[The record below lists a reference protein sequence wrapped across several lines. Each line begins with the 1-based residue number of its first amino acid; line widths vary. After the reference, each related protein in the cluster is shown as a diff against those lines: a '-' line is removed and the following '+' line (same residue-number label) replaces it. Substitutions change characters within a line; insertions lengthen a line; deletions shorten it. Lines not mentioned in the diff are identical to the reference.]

1 MRWLCTLSLQFFGFY
16 LERKEI
22 ARSSREK
29 IQSFETHNPR
39 KIKNSDKKARKTVLV
54 VVFDPNIPA
63 G

>member
-1 MRWLCTLSLQFFGFY
+1 LQFFGFY